1 LVSSEEKKK
10 RSGWGGVE
18 GRMGMDW
25 EERGRGNCGWDEKKK
40 KKINVFI
47 FLKKDTHELIWEE
60 NHD

>member
-1 LVSSEEKKK
+1 MFSEEKKK

-40 KKINVFI
+40 KENKCVYI
-47 FLKKDTHELIWEE
+47 FKKRYP
-60 NHD
+60 